1 MHNVEAAEAT
11 EDFAKCWQAS
21 VQHIQTQAQGS
32 IESWLRGHL
41 RPPFLEHLSF
51 RLGNQLFY
59 IRLQDVDDHL
69 DMPGSFN
76 GLFDIANATQGH
88 ACLMPMRLDKGVWS
102 TTEPGWG
109 LVDAVTGS
117 QVNPP
122 ALISDEN
129 IVMSDW
135 ELQDLAVQVVCSQIK
150 KDGKELMSWSGDKR
164 INPSLWFVGDDG
176 PEWVVVRAVRY
187 PEKDALPPDNI
198 KEIQKHMEKQGFHGH
213 FASVAIANADDPF
226 DPIAKENG
234 NFLPLYRGHK
244 MFISY
249 EGLSQIK
256 GIH

>member
-1 MHNVEAAEAT
+1 MHNVETSEAT
-11 EDFAKCWQAS
+11 EDFAHCWRAAL
-21 VQHIQTQAQGS
+21 QHLQNQVQGS

-59 IRLQDVDDHL
+59 IRLQDVDDDL
-69 DMPGSFN
+69 DMPGSLD
-76 GLFDIANATQGH
+76 GLFDIANGTQGH
-88 ACLMPMRLDKGVWS
+88 ACLMPMRLEKGVWS
-102 TTEPGWG
+102 PTEPGWG

-135 ELQDLAVQVVCSQIK
+135 EVQDLAVQVVCAQIT
-150 KDGKELMSWSGDKR
+150 GKGRELMSWCGDMR

-187 PEKDALPPDNI
+187 PEKYALPPDNI
-198 KEIQKHMEKQGFHGH
+198 NEIQKHLEKKGFHGH
-213 FASVAIANADDPF
+213 FASVSIANADDPF
-226 DPIAKENG
+226 DPLVKENG

-249 EGLSQIK
+249 EGLSQINS
-256 GIH
+256 IH